1 MKTSTLVLFAL
12 LVMCVPA
19 PSAGKEPHP
28 SEQLVFSA
36 EESEVKKPVALPH
49 DVLAIL
55 QQDEMVRNALEDEG
69 LPPKKLPPSWFSG
82 SEIHLS
88 NSRNAD
94 IVVVANPPL
103 AGGNMTTFW
112 VFCATAQGYKLVL
125 RAPAH
130 TLRIENMRRRGHRDI
145 DLISATAVEVSTV
158 LCRFDGEK
166 YAGYKTSS
174 ERIR

>member
-1 MKTSTLVLFAL
+1 MKTSTLALLAL

-28 SEQLVFSA
+28 SEQVVFSA
-36 EESEVKKPVALPH
+36 EESEVEKPVALPH
-49 DVLAIL
+49 DVLATL
-55 QQDEMVRNALEDEG
+55 AQDEMVRNVLEDEG
-69 LPPKKLPPSWFSG
+69 MLPEKIPPSWFSA

-88 NSRNAD
+88 NSRDAD

-103 AGGNMTTFW
+103 AGGNVTTFW
-112 VFCATAQGYKLVL
+112 VFCATAHGYKLVL
-125 RAPAH
+125 LAPAH
-130 TLRIENMRRRGHRDI
+130 TLRVKNTRRRGHRDI
-145 DLISATAVEVSTV
+145 ELTSATAVEVSTV